1 MLKQPIDAYLS
12 VWARWSA
19 TRGDNGLG
27 YSHSSAIYRIM
38 QEGLTGAGICT
49 PYQLR
54 QLTDCNEL
62 AERVEVAVLA
72 LPERPRIV
80 VCFEYLKSGV
90 RKDKAKKLH
99 CSEEAFRA
107 RLRRAKVQ
115 LTNQLGIRA

>member
-1 MLKQPIDAYLS
+1 MPSPVDAFLII
-12 VWARWSA
+12 WARWSA
-19 TRGDNGLG
+19 TRNDNGLG
-27 YSHSSAIYRIM
+27 FAHSSAIYRIM

-90 RKDKAKKLH
+90 RKDKAKRLH

-107 RLRRAKVQ
+107 RLRRAKGL
-115 LTNQLGIRA
+115 LTSQLGVRE